1 MRRLTITLAVGALF
15 LASNVLAQT
24 PPPQNPPQTQ
34 VPPPK
39 PTPPTGG
46 ITPPPGAGGQTQ
58 KPDAPAT
65 APKLPTPVPFPADAK
80 VAFVDLQRVVNDSK
94 LGKTGLDQ
102 MKGLKEKLNTSLQD
116 QAKKIQAI
124 EEKIKSQ
131 QSVASE
137 TTLSG
142 WGKELDRLRR
152 EGQFMQE
159 DAQVQEEQMQRELLQ
174 TFQVKVLPIV
184 EAIRNEK
191 GLWIVFQLGD
201 GSPIIA
207 AHAGLDLTAEVVKR
221 LDAGK

>member
-1 MRRLTITLAVGALF
+1 MTMTLAVGALL
-15 LASNVLAQT
+15 LAGNVLAQT
-24 PPPQNPPQTQ
+24 PPPSQTPPPTQ
-34 VPPPK
+34 APPPK
-39 PTPPTGG
+39 PTTPPPA
-46 ITPPPGAGGQTQ
+46 ITPPPGAGTQTQ
-58 KPDAPAT
+58 KPETPG

-94 LGKTGLDQ
+94 LGKAGLEQ
-102 MKGLKEKLNTSLQD
+102 MKGLKDKLNSSLQE
-116 QAKKIQAI
+116 QAKKIQAL
-124 EEKIKSQ
+124 EEKIKAQ
-131 QSVASE
+131 QSVASD

-159 DAQVQEEQMQRELLQ
+159 DAQVQEEQMQRELLS

-207 AHAGLDLTAEVVKR
+207 AHAGLDLTADVVKR

>member
-1 MRRLTITLAVGALF
+1 MRRMTLTLAVGALWF
-15 LASNVLAQT
+15 AGSVLAQI
-24 PPPQNPPQTQ
+24 PPPSQNPPPTQT
-34 VPPPK
+34 PPPK
-39 PTPPTGG
+39 PTPPPPV
-46 ITPPPGAGGQTQ
+46 IAPPPGTGTQTQ
-58 KPDAPAT
+58 KPDAPA

-94 LGKTGLDQ
+94 LGKSGLDQ
-102 MKGLKEKLNTSLQD
+102 MKGLKDKLNQALQE
-116 QAKKIQAI
+116 QAKKIQAL

-137 TTLSG
+137 TTINS

-159 DAQVQEEQMQRELLQ
+159 DAQVQEEQMQRELLG

>member
-1 MRRLTITLAVGALF
+1 MMLAVGALLF
-15 LASNVLAQT
+15 AGNVLAQI
-24 PPPQNPPQTQ
+24 PPPSQNPPPTQT
-34 VPPPK
+34 PPPK
-39 PTPPTGG
+39 PTPPPPV
-46 ITPPPGAGGQTQ
+46 IAPPPGTGTQTQ
-58 KPDAPAT
+58 KPDAPA

-94 LGKTGLDQ
+94 LGKSGLEQ
-102 MKGLKEKLNTSLQD
+102 MKGLKDKLNQALQE
-116 QAKKIQAI
+116 QAKKIQAL

-137 TTLSG
+137 TTINS

-159 DAQVQEEQMQRELLQ
+159 DAQVQEEQMQRELLG

-207 AHAGLDLTAEVVKR
+207 AHAGLDLTPEVVKR